1 MPTSYNQLDDFRA
14 ALLDV
19 PVNTSPV
26 FPAALSEIRALL
38 FPLDGNQTPAYQL
51 AEANQ
56 ALDKYVHI
64 VNSTGNSSL
73 LTTYDNRLFNLNTA
87 AQRFSL
93 AAAPQT
99 VSADNVNVNIA
110 GNFPVELATH
120 ENSTFLIKLELSFP
134 VSPSSLSVKFT
145 LSERVYLNNPFPR
158 TGNKLN
164 KTGHT
169 LSAGTKIQFT
179 GNPPGGLATATD
191 YYVISAL
198 LGVNDFQV
206 SSTLNGVAADL
217 SSDGSNTA
225 YLLNPRVH
233 EVILPVAPIQRLEVF
248 DLSFEIIT
256 LPNVTISLSGA
267 GLEIVNQVYT
277 KTSEHIYTGNTNNS
291 VTIQDMSAGEG
302 AAVWFILHNNDAKY
316 INISGTLVGT
326 WEVNAGV
333 APAPT
338 GTETESP
345 TSVPVVFND
354 LSIAALNVNIVDR
367 IKNSLSSEIKVDE
380 LLSLPPEKDDT
391 IYRNLLKKHFS
402 TPYRFAGLLGCYYL
416 RYKKWQLT
424 T

>member
-1 MPTSYNQLDDFRA
+1 MPITYNKLDDFRA

-26 FPAALSEIRALL
+26 FPAALSEMRTLL
-38 FPLDGNQTPAYQL
+38 FPFEGNQTPAHQL
-51 AEANQ
+51 AKANQ
-56 ALDKYVHI
+56 VLDKYVHI

-73 LTTYDNRLFNLNTA
+73 LTTFDERLFNLNTA

-93 AAAPQT
+93 AAVPQT
-99 VSADNVNVNIA
+99 VSADGVNVNIA

-134 VSPSSLSVKFT
+134 VSPPSLAVRVT
-145 LSERVYLNNPFPR
+145 LSERVSLNNPFPR

-198 LGVNDFQV
+198 LGVDDFQV

-233 EVILPVAPIQRLEVF
+233 EVILPAAPIQKLEVF
-248 DLSFEIIT
+248 DLSFEIT
-256 LPNVTISLSGA
+256 LPNVA
-267 GLEIVNQVYT
+267 
-277 KTSEHIYTGNTNNS
+277 TSI
-291 VTIQDMSAGEG
+291 
-302 AAVWFILHNNDAKY
+302 
-316 INISGTLVGT
+316 
-326 WEVNAGV
+326 
-333 APAPT
+333 
-338 GTETESP
+338 
-345 TSVPVVFND
+345 PVVFND
-354 LSIAALNVNIVDR
+354 LSITALNVNIVDR